1 VQGAKRPAHTPQ
13 SLDMVAKTGCVWT
26 FVQSPVQCIDRG
38 ECFGAVKGR
47 QIEKSSILE
56 LGHLI
61 KNPAIGRTTEDPIM
75 VVDLTG
81 VAIQDIQIAKMV
93 DRAAHERCQNH
104 LSPTPLEYSLYLSEK
119 IEGEVWLKLDS
130 MQRTSSFKF
139 RGALNKILSLTEAE
153 LEKGLV
159 SASTGNYAL
168 AVAEAARIR
177 KHRAT
182 IYVAEDI
189 ETSRLELLRAHGLDL
204 VIHGKGA
211 WDAEKEAR
219 RVAQAEDKIYLSP
232 YNDPIVVGGQ
242 GTCGYEIS
250 KQLPDLDAAL
260 FACGSGGLLGGSA
273 GWLKSHNPDVLAFGV
288 SPENSPVMYE
298 SLRGNKMVEIETFP
312 TLADTCRGG
321 VDLDTITLELLQRY
335 VEEIVLLTET
345 EIEESIRLLFEQH
358 RLVVEGS
365 GALGVGGLLKRKERF
380 QGKKVVAAVC
390 GRNIDLELVKRIR
403 R

>member
-1 VQGAKRPAHTPQ
+1 
-13 SLDMVAKTGCVWT
+13 
-26 FVQSPVQCIDRG
+26 
-38 ECFGAVKGR
+38 
-47 QIEKSSILE
+47 
-56 LGHLI
+56 
-61 KNPAIGRTTEDPIM
+61 
-75 VVDLTG
+75 
-81 VAIQDIQIAKMV
+81 
-93 DRAAHERCQNH
+93 
-104 LSPTPLEYSLYLSEK
+104 
-119 IEGEVWLKLDS
+119 

-139 RGALNKILSLTEAE
+139 RGALNKILSLTEVE
-153 LEKGLV
+153 LEKGLI

-182 IYVAEDI
+182 IYVAEDL
-189 ETSRLELLRAHGLDL
+189 EPSRLELLRTHGLDL

-219 RVAQAEDKIYLSP
+219 RVAEAEDKIYLSP

-298 SLRGNKMVEIETFP
+298 SMQANKMVEMETFP

-365 GALGVGGLLKRKERF
+365 GALAVGGLLKRKERF
-380 QGKKVVAAVC
+380 KGKKVVAAVC
-390 GRNIDLELVKRIR
+390 GRNIDLEVFKRIIR
-403 R
+403 

>member
-1 VQGAKRPAHTPQ
+1 MTSESHQPLDVPQ
-13 SLDMVAKTGCVWT
+13 LVMEAY
-26 FVQSPVQCIDRG
+26 
-38 ECFGAVKGR
+38 
-47 QIEKSSILE
+47 
-56 LGHLI
+56 
-61 KNPAIGRTTEDPIM
+61 
-75 VVDLTG
+75 
-81 VAIQDIQIAKMV
+81 
-93 DRAAHERCQNH
+93 ERCQDH
-104 LSPTPLEYSLYLSEK
+104 LSPTPLEYSLYLSRE

-130 MQRTSSFKF
+130 MQRTASFKF

-153 LEKGLV
+153 LDKGVV

-189 ETSRLELLRAHGLDL
+189 EPSRLELLRAHGLDL
-204 VIHGKGA
+204 VIYGEGA

-219 RVAQAEDKIYLSP
+219 RVAEAEDKIYLSP

-260 FACGSGGLLGGSA
+260 FACGAGGLLTGSA
-273 GWLKSHNPDVLAFGV
+273 GWLKSHNPNVEAFGV

-298 SLRGNKMVEIETFP
+298 SMRANKMVEMETFP

-321 VDLDTITLELLQRY
+321 VDLDSITLELLQRY

-365 GALGVGGLLKRKERF
+365 GALAVGGLLKRKEQF
-380 QGKKVVAAVC
+380 KGKKVVAAVC
-390 GRNIDLELVKRIR
+390 GRNIDLEVFKRIIQ
-403 R
+403 